1 MRVAVAVLAEIWRFE
16 KKNVSLSSG
25 LTSGSGWVTVVPLD
39 RGDHGGSNGAKMRVA
54 VAVLAEL
61 WWVEKKKCREKF
73 FLAMLLVV
81 GIVYLSSGQ
90 WLGGS
95 GCLCC
100 ANTIFFFQ
108 SNI

>member
-1 MRVAVAVLAEIWRFE
+1 VAVAPV
-16 KKNVSLSSG
+16 
-25 LTSGSGWVTVVPLD
+25 D